1 MIDQGLQNSFKVRG
15 PVTTS
20 FELAGLDSYYIKII
34 LQL

>member
-1 MIDQGLQNSFKVRG
+1 MIDQGLQNSFKERG

-20 FELAGLDSYYIKII
+20 FELEGPDSYYIKII